1 MPADFMESHLLKL
14 NLIQFAV
21 LEDAI
26 NILTQKNQ
34 EDTQLTTQFQTLV
47 KTTTSIQ
54 QKKALILHKKCTIT
68 SG

>member
-1 MPADFMESHLLKL
+1 MHTDFMESPLPKL

-34 EDTQLTTQFQTLV
+34 EDTQLTIQFLTLV
-47 KTTTSIQ
+47 QTTTSIQ
-54 QKKALILHKKCTIT
+54 QKKVLTLLKKCTIT
-68 SG
+68 NG

>member
-1 MPADFMESHLLKL
+1 MPTDFMESHLLKL

-47 KTTTSIQ
+47 KTMTSIQ